1 MTQKYTLN
9 PSERFQVRILVG
21 LQISGLA
28 ILRLGGSKLSDWLW
42 CMGHGRMEYG
52 VAGKRTQD
60 YGSNPF

>member
-1 MTQKYTLN
+1 
-9 PSERFQVRILVG
+9 
-21 LQISGLA
+21 
-28 ILRLGGSKLSDWLW
+28 LRLGGSKLSDWLW